1 MHIMERIDTVYKTE
15 DIAKYMKKTEGI
27 MQTMNYRTNIT
38 LLSKCLYYSFFQR
51 LLSYTTYKTA
61 ENHDL
66 SESKVKM
73 K

>member
-1 MHIMERIDTVYKTE
+1 
-15 DIAKYMKKTEGI
+15 

-38 LLSKCLYYSFFQR
+38 LLSKCLYYSFFQH

-66 SESKVKM
+66 SESEVKM